1 MYHFGTCFS
10 LDIYLG
16 VELQGHM
23 VALFL
28 VFEGTS
34 ILFSI
39 VAVSI
44 YIPPTVQEGSLL
56 STHSPAFVVCGFFDD
71 SHSDQYEVM
80 SHCIFDLHFSNN

>member
-1 MYHFGTCFS
+1 MNIGVHVSFQAMFS
-10 LDIYLG
+10 LDICLG
-16 VELQGHM
+16 VGLQGHM

-56 STHSPAFVVCGFFDD
+56 SIPSPAFFVCGFF
-71 SHSDQYEVM
+71 
-80 SHCIFDLHFSNN
+80 